1 MPFIYSVTYFLKGN
15 GYLAVYISGLVI
27 GNSKFV
33 HKRSSMNFFDG
44 LAWMSQLFMF
54 LTLGLLVNP
63 SELVP
68 ILVPGLIISFA
79 MIFLTR
85 PLTVF
90 LTLLP
95 FRKIPTRDKA
105 YISWVG
111 LRGAVPIIFAI
122 LPLAHDVPHARL
134 IFNIV
139 FLCTLVSLLVQGTAL
154 PLVAKWLGLADK
166 PREEIK
172 LKEFDIELSE
182 DIKTIMAEI
191 DITENMLKDG
201 TQLMNISLP
210 DNTLVVLIKRGKN
223 YIVPTGKT
231 ALEINDKMLVITD
244 NQATLE
250 ETYKSLNL
258 AGY

>member
-1 MPFIYSVTYFLKGN
+1 
-15 GYLAVYISGLVI
+15 
-27 GNSKFV
+27 
-33 HKRSSMNFFDG
+33 
-44 LAWMSQLFMF
+44 MF

-68 ILVPGLIISFA
+68 ILIPGLIISFA
-79 MIFLTR
+79 MIFITR

-95 FRKIPTRDKA
+95 FRKIPVRDKA

-122 LPLAHDVPHARL
+122 IPLAEGVPHARL

-154 PLVAKWLGLADK
+154 PMVARWLGLADDPK
-166 PREEIK
+166 EEIK

-191 DITENMLKDG
+191 DITESMLENG
-201 TQLMNISLP
+201 NQIMNIPLP
-210 DNTLVVLIKRGKN
+210 DNTLVVLIKRGER

-231 ALEINDKMLVITD
+231 ALAANDIMLVITD
-244 NQATLE
+244 NQDTLE
-250 ETYKSLNL
+250 ETYKKLDL
-258 AGY
+258 EQYF